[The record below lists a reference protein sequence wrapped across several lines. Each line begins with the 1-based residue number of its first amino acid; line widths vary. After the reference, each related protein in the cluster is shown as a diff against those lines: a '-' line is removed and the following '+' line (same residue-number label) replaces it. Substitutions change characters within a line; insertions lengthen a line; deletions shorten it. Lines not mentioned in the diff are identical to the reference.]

1 MDLANYLSFLGA
13 AILLTLAPGPD
24 NMYILT
30 KSLSAGPRQGV
41 TLAMGLATG
50 PLWHTLLVMVGVAA
64 FIQSSPASFMV
75 LKYCGAAYLL
85 YLSYGAFRS
94 KGSSIKAGD
103 VVDKSESFALYKRG
117 FKRGFLMNASNP
129 KVLLFFLAILP
140 QFVQPNGFL
149 SPSLQIGLLGLTFS
163 IQAAILFSIA
173 AICAGQLKDTLIRHE
188 SFPLIMS
195 RVEGTLLLLIAIGL
209 MFL

>member
-50 PLWHTLLVMVGVAA
+50 PLCHTLLVMAGVAA
-64 FIQSSPASFMV
+64 FIQSSPAAFMV

-94 KGSSIKAGD
+94 KGASIKAGD

>member
-50 PLWHTLLVMVGVAA
+50 PLWHTLLVMAGVAA

-94 KGSSIKAGD
+94 KGASIKAGD

-163 IQAAILFSIA
+163 IQTAILFSIA

>member
-50 PLWHTLLVMVGVAA
+50 PLWHTLLVMAGVAA

-94 KGSSIKAGD
+94 KGASIKAGD

-195 RVEGTLLLLIAIGL
+195 RVEGMLLLLIAIGL

>member
-50 PLWHTLLVMVGVAA
+50 PLWHTLLVMAGVAA

-94 KGSSIKAGD
+94 KGASIKAGD

-149 SPSLQIGLLGLTFS
+149 SPSLQIGLLCLTFS

>member
-30 KSLSAGPRQGV
+30 KSLSAGPGQGV

-50 PLWHTLLVMVGVAA
+50 PLWHTLLVMAGVAA
-64 FIQSSPASFMV
+64 FIQSSPAAFMV

-94 KGSSIKAGD
+94 KGASIKAGD

>member
-41 TLAMGLATG
+41 TLALGLATG
-50 PLWHTLLVMVGVAA
+50 PLWHTLLVMAGVAA

-94 KGSSIKAGD
+94 KGASIKAGD

-129 KVLLFFLAILP
+129 KVLLFFLAIFP

>member
-50 PLWHTLLVMVGVAA
+50 PLWHTLLVMAGVAA

-94 KGSSIKAGD
+94 KGASIKAGD

-173 AICAGQLKDTLIRHE
+173 AICAVQLKDTLIRHE

>member
-13 AILLTLAPGPD
+13 VILLTLAPGPD

-50 PLWHTLLVMVGVAA
+50 PLWHTLLVMAGVAA

-94 KGSSIKAGD
+94 KGASIKAGD

>member
-50 PLWHTLLVMVGVAA
+50 PLWHTLLVMAGVAA

-85 YLSYGAFRS
+85 YLSYGAVRS
-94 KGSSIKAGD
+94 KGASIKAGD